1 MTSGHYEQAP
11 SVISGRVSQNS
22 AFEPG
27 GLWWCDC
34 GERRNNRSDCSLPAV
49 EPRAARSQL
58 QRCDASARLG
68 NITRQVL
75 ENIRNLR
82 QQTVTSESKTLAI
95 VVDRW

>member
-1 MTSGHYEQAP
+1 MSSGW
-11 SVISGRVSQNS
+11 VSQNS

-49 EPRAARSQL
+49 EPRAASSQL

-75 ENIRNLR
+75 ENIGNLQ
-82 QQTVTSESKTLAI
+82 QQTVCNCNCGRQ
-95 VVDRW
+95 VVSGEHQVAAQF

>member
-1 MTSGHYEQAP
+1 M
-11 SVISGRVSQNS
+11 ISGRVSQNS

-27 GLWWCDC
+27 GLCWCDC

-49 EPRAARSQL
+49 EPRAASSQL

-75 ENIRNLR
+75 ENIGNLQ